1 MLCFSGDLTFS
12 SSVCFR
18 AADGKMVGATPDTEK
33 ALSEE
38 LAKLGKVFNATG
50 DMTQFPSF
58 SFTGE
63 YGAF

>member
-1 MLCFSGDLTFS
+1 
-12 SSVCFR
+12 
-18 AADGKMVGATPDTEK
+18 MVGATPDTEK

-58 SFTGE
+58 TFTGE